1 VSRENIRRL
10 RAEPGYPGPACDDR
24 AARAYRADLLARRD
38 GQPGAEL
45 RRSRNS
51 YTLEEFRD
59 LVLHENEHHL
69 KLEDIAAFLEGSGL
83 RFRGFTIEPA
93 VFDHF
98 AAHYPHSVWPGKLD
112 DWARYERDHPR
123 TFDAMYRFWCERLD
137 TEQPP

>member
-1 VSRENIRRL
+1 MELWRFLVGTLREETDRL
-10 RAEPGYPGPACDDR
+10 
-24 AARAYRADLLARRD
+24 L
-38 GQPGAEL
+38 
-45 RRSRNS
+45 
-51 YTLEEFRD
+51 T
-59 LVLHENEHHL
+59 
-69 KLEDIAAFLEGSGL
+69 
-83 RFRGFTIEPA
+83 A